1 MRQVELYWIINSR
14 SSRSSRAG
22 KFNFLFVLNEVDLES
37 RPLLVKKE
45 EEDNGDER
53 ENQNLCS
60 IGLRLNIIASGPL

>member
-1 MRQVELYWIINSR
+1 MPNPQGRE
-14 SSRSSRAG
+14 
-22 KFNFLFVLNEVDLES
+22 FNFIFELNEVDLES

-45 EEDNGDER
+45 EEDNGGER

>member
-1 MRQVELYWIINSR
+1 M
-14 SSRSSRAG
+14 
-22 KFNFLFVLNEVDLES
+22 LNEVDLES

-60 IGLRLNIIASGPL
+60 IGLRLNIIESGPL